1 MAKAGKVRTWNST
14 VGKKFI
20 MGLSG
25 LLLIGYLIIHL
36 AANLLVFAGDG
47 GRMLNLYSYT
57 LHQLGPLLTVARI
70 LLAATFLFH
79 IVSGIRVFLQ
89 NRRARSRGYAVTASK
104 GGPSKLTPA
113 SRWMIVTGLVL
124 MVFVPIHVWMFTLGP
139 YYETVID
146 GKPMR
151 DLYRLVVERFKEPQV
166 AFSYA
171 AVMFFL
177 CLHIAHGFW
186 SAFQSLGAMNRRWTP
201 VLYTV
206 GVILSLLLAGGFFV
220 LPIYTYF
227 FIPLPQ

>member
-1 MAKAGKVRTWNST
+1 MAKSRTWQST
-14 VGKKFI
+14 LGKKLI
-20 MGLSG
+20 MGFSG

-47 GRMLNLYSYT
+47 GRLLNVYSYT
-57 LHQLGPLLTVARI
+57 LHQLGPILTVVRI

-79 IVSGIRVFLQ
+79 IVSGIRVALQ
-89 NRRARSRGYAVTASK
+89 NRRARSQRYAVTATK

-124 MVFVPIHVWMFTLGP
+124 MVFVPIHVWMFSLGP

-151 DLYRLVVERFKEPQV
+151 DLYRLVVERFKEPEV

-171 AVMFFL
+171 AVMLFL
-177 CLHIAHGFW
+177 CMHLAHGFW
-186 SAFQSLGAMNRRWTP
+186 SALQSLGAMNRRWTP
-201 VLYTV
+201 VAYTA
-206 GVILSLLLAGGFFV
+206 GIILAILLAGGFFV

-227 FIPLPQ
+227 FIPLP